1 MLTVK
6 AIAAKLGYARVEPIL
21 KLIESGSLR
30 AINTSAKPGR
40 RTWRVRPEDLEIWL
54 ESRTHQPA
62 STPSRRPRRVKAVEP
77 IPSYV

>member
-30 AINTSAKPGR
+30 AINTSTKPGR
-40 RTWRVRPEDLEIWL
+40 RTWRVREEDFDSWL
-54 ESRTHQPA
+54 NARTYHP
-62 STPSRRPRRVKAVEP
+62 TPTPTRKPRRAKAVES
-77 IPSYV
+77 IPRYV

>member
-6 AIAAKLGYARVEPIL
+6 AIAAKLGYVRVEPIL
-21 KLIESGSLR
+21 RLIESGQLR

-54 ESRTHQPA
+54 ESRTHHP
-62 STPSRRPRRVKAVEP
+62 TPTPTRKPRRAKAVEP